1 MDVVLAVTAC
11 RCTGFSSA
19 PAQRWCRILH
29 APAAVLSSAYLR
41 LGLVF
46 SCLPPLPP
54 LACVSCLLLLLVSG
68 CTMGALA
75 LPPTFSSS
83 AAAPATGKQNMSK
96 PVDSRHV
103 RTPLK
108 AMCGWRVRCMYG
120 HARHRDVREG
130 QHLQQPMH
138 GPI

>member
-75 LPPTFSSS
+75 LPPTFSSFGIGMVDGCLLRAERGLSLVAEGALLAFAS
-83 AAAPATGKQNMSK
+83 ALN
-96 PVDSRHV
+96 
-103 RTPLK
+103 
-108 AMCGWRVRCMYG
+108 
-120 HARHRDVREG
+120 ARSVA
-130 QHLQQPMH
+130 HL
-138 GPI
+138 